1 MKKTSEWFELLRSN
15 LKKQIEQAIR
25 LGYASP
31 DEIREEVAEHEKSL
45 HVESTDYE
53 RIARG

>member
-15 LKKQIEQAIR
+15 LKKQIEQAIQ

-31 DEIREEVAEHEKSL
+31 DEIREVVAEYEQSL

-53 RIARG
+53 RIAKG